1 MRHNMQKTISQNTA
15 AIQYLCS
22 TDSRLAQAIQMIGP
36 ITYSTHDN
44 NPYAFIVHEIIEQML
59 SIKAGKKIYDRLEII
74 CDGTITPTSVN
85 QLTDE
90 QLRSTGTSIAKVGY
104 IRNLTTAILSKS
116 IILDELTS
124 LPDDIVINK
133 LTSIKGIGIWT
144 AKMYLIFVLD
154 RQDVLPYE
162 DGAFI
167 QAFRW
172 LYGYKT
178 VSKNTIVKHTKKWSP
193 YSSIAARYC
202 YKALDMGYTRN
213 RIKPGDNQ

>member
-1 MRHNMQKTISQNTA
+1 MQKTIILNQETP
-15 AIQYLCS
+15 AIQYLCK
-22 TDSRLAQAIQMIGP
+22 TDNRLAKAIQMVGP
-36 ITYSTHDN
+36 ITYSTHAN

-59 SIKAGKKIYDRLEII
+59 SIKAGKKIYDRLENI
-74 CDGTITPTSVN
+74 CNGSITPASIN

-104 IRNLTTAILSKS
+104 IRNLTAAILSKS
-116 IILDELTS
+116 IILDEFSS
-124 LPDDIVINK
+124 LPDDIVIK
-133 LTSIKGIGIWT
+133 RLTSIKGIGTWT

-178 VSKNTIVKHTKKWSP
+178 VSKSTIIKRTKKWSP

-202 YKALDMGYTRN
+202 YKALDMGLVKYN
-213 RIKPGDNQ
+213 FQ